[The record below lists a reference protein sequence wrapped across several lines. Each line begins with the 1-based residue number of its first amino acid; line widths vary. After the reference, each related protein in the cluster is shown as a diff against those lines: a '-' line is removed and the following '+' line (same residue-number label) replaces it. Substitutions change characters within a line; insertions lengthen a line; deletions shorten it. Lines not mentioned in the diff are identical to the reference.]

1 MAINRIS
8 DTLTD
13 ADQRYVLQTLNT
25 LQQKLSFLIDLTPD
39 ERKGLVH
46 LGDRNRAFVHKALE
60 VATQN
65 PDFLPRAFNID
76 ELRRDL
82 ALYDALQPILM
93 ALTQLQELVDDT
105 AVAAGGEAYD
115 AALQVYRYAK
125 ANSSVAGLDN
135 VIDDLSQRFAQTTTR
150 SRVTSPETAPAT

>member
-13 ADQRYVLQTLNT
+13 ADQRYVLQTLTT
-25 LQQKLSFLIDLTPD
+25 LKQKLSFLVDLTPE

-46 LGDRNRAFVHKALE
+46 LGDRNHAFTHKALE
-60 VATQN
+60 VASQN
-65 PDFLPRAFNID
+65 PDFLPRSFDIE

-105 AVAAGGEAYD
+105 AVAAGGEAYN
-115 AALQVYRYAK
+115 AALQIYRYAK
-125 ANSSVAGLDN
+125 ANSSVAGLDHL
-135 VIDDLSQRFAQTTTR
+135 VDDLSQRFAQAN
-150 SRVTSPETAPAT
+150 SRNRAAVNETAPAH